1 MKIRPIALLAAIA
14 VLGFASSSVAQ
25 TSNYYSGT
33 QTNGLF
39 GQNTL
44 GGTSSTNSGQS
55 LGSPGGSGNV
65 GNTSSNIATTGQAN
79 VAVGNQNVAQA
90 AIENTRQQTQGS
102 FIGADSA
109 DTGNFLS
116 RQNTAGA
123 AGATGRGGING
134 MNGLAQLQ
142 NLFSK
147 NQQNFNGQNQAQTM
161 PQIRVSLR
169 LGFRPQPL
177 STTRMQSFQTRLTK
191 LPAMRFVGSPE
202 VLMEGRTAVLRG
214 KVASEDDR
222 ELAEALAKMEPDVL
236 EVRNELV
243 VVDSQD
249 ASAETLPQGPV
260 TPRPVTPR
268 PVTPRPVTPRSP
280 SDLD

>member
-1 MKIRPIALLAAIA
+1 MKIRSIAMLAAIA
-14 VLGFASSSVAQ
+14 ALSCADSAVAQ
-25 TSNYYSGT
+25 TSSYYSGT
-33 QTNGLF
+33 QTNGMF

-44 GGTSSTNSGQS
+44 GSSAATNTGQS
-55 LGSPGGSGNV
+55 LASGAGSNSGSG
-65 GNTSSNIATTGQAN
+65 TTAAQPN
-79 VAVGNQNVAQA
+79 VAMGAQNVAA
-90 AIENTRQQTQGS
+90 AASANTRQQTVGS
-102 FIGADSA
+102 FVGADAA
-109 DTGNFLS
+109 DTQNFLS

-123 AGATGRGGING
+123 AGTSGRGGING

-142 NLFSK
+142 NLFSQ

-177 STTRMQSFQTRLTK
+177 SATRMQSFQTRLTK

-243 VVDSQD
+243 VVDSPET
-249 ASAETLPQGPV
+249 SAETLPEAPAM
-260 TPRPVTPR
+260 PE
-268 PVTPRPVTPRSP
+268 RSA